1 MHCHFVFTFLSM
13 SIIKQCCD
21 CILFFFLLLYYI
33 LRAKACL
40 VFHFNS
46 CHFCVRTSASLLL
59 LLIILVELIVLSCT
73 NAIPVHNP
81 SPVVEFVVSPQSKN
95 MHNVICVCVAHA
107 CGAVLEFWVLDLFNR
122 PVFIPECFLCAITV

>member
-21 CILFFFLLLYYI
+21 CILFFFFLLLYYI

-46 CHFCVRTSASLLL
+46 CYFCVRTSASLLL
-59 LLIILVELIVLSCT
+59 LLIMLVEVIVLSCT

-81 SPVVEFVVSPQSKN
+81 SPVVESKN
-95 MHNVICVCVAHA
+95 MLNVICVCVAHA